1 VVVLAGMSDAF
12 RPLSH
17 AQLRLWLLDRLE
29 PGMASYNIVLRSTF
43 VEIEGEP
50 TTTRLVLGV

>member
-1 VVVLAGMSDAF
+1 MSDAF

-29 PGMASYNIVLRSTF
+29 PGTASYNIVLRSTF